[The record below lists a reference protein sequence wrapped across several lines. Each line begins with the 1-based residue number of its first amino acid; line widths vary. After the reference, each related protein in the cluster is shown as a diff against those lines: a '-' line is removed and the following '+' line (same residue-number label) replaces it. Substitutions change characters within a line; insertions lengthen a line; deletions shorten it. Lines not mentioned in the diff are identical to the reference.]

1 VRTASSI
8 LTQKYIGTRTAD
20 ENPVLGP
27 MSYLFILIE
36 HIRRKT
42 DPAATSNTHRYAGA
56 IAQSRLKNTMTKH
69 ESRRPSP
76 KVTGPNDPDAKLR
89 KRARS

>member
-1 VRTASSI
+1 M

-20 ENPVLGP
+20 GNPVLGP
-27 MSYLFILIE
+27 MSYFLIVIQ

-42 DPAATSNTHRYAGA
+42 DPTATHRYAGA
-56 IAQSRLKNTMTKH
+56 TAQSRLKNRMARH

-89 KRARS
+89 KRAKL